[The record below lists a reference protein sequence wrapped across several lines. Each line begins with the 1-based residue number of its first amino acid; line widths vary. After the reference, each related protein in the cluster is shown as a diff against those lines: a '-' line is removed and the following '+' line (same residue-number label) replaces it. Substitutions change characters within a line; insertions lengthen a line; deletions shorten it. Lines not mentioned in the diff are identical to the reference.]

1 VRAAVRTRYGG
12 PEAIEIRD
20 VDEPEVTDDGVL
32 VRVRAAGLNRA
43 DWYTLAGQ
51 PVVGRASMGVL
62 RPKEQQLG
70 GDFAG
75 VVEAVGKDV
84 TDLKPGDE
92 VYGTRTGALAEYVCA
107 RKGVSLKP
115 ASLTFEEA
123 SALSIAAL
131 TALQGIRDKGQLQE
145 GQRVLV
151 NGAAGGVGT
160 FAVQIAKALGAAH
173 VTADVVDYTQEDF
186 VRRGQTYDLMVD
198 VAGGRSWS
206 DVKRVLDPHGT
217 LVIVGAPLSKGLIG
231 PLAGIG
237 MLWLRSRRG
246 SRKAAFFIAK
256 ITRPDLAAL
265 RELVDAGKV
274 KPVVERSY
282 SLDEIADAFRYLG
295 SGHVQGKLVVTL

>member
-1 VRAAVRTRYGG
+1 
-12 PEAIEIRD
+12 
-20 VDEPEVTDDGVL
+20 
-32 VRVRAAGLNRA
+32 
-43 DWYTLAGQ
+43 
-51 PVVGRASMGVL
+51 MGVL

-131 TALQGIRDKGQLQE
+131 TALQGIRDKGRFQE

-160 FAVQIAKALGAAH
+160 FAVQIAKALGAGH
-173 VTADVVDYTQEDF
+173 VTAVCSTRNLELVRSLGADDVVDYTQEDF
-186 VRRGQTYDLMVD
+186 ARRGQTYDLMVD

-237 MLWLRSRRG
+237 LLWLRSRRG

-256 ITRPDLAAL
+256 VNKPDLATL
-265 RELVDAGKV
+265 RDLVEAGKV
-274 KPVVERSY
+274 KPVVERRY

-295 SGHVQGKLVVTL
+295 GGHVQGKLVITL